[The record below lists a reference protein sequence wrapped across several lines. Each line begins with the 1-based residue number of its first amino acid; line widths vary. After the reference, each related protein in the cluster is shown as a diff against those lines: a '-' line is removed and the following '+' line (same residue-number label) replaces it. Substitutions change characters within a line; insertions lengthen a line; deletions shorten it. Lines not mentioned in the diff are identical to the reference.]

1 MKNTFMNEA
10 LRLAEISAAAGE
22 VPVGA
27 VVTIGNK
34 IIGRGHNYREKGKNA
49 LHHAEIEAINQACK
63 RLGGWRLWE
72 CEMYVTL
79 EPCPMCAGAI
89 INSRI
94 KKVTFGAFDK
104 KNGAC
109 GSVTNLFECGFSYKP
124 LYEGG
129 FMETECAALLSD
141 FFKQIRKKATPE
153 RCCNK
158 ENTMEKIASFTVDH
172 TKLLRGM
179 YISRIDGDVVTY
191 DIRTRKPN
199 VEEVM
204 ENGAIHTLEHL
215 FATFVRNSK
224 FKDNIIYFG
233 PMGCRTGF
241 YLLTRDIPA
250 NEAISL
256 IYDAFSFMADFEG
269 EIPGTTAI
277 ECGNYL
283 EHDLVAAKAEAKS
296 YLPVIE
302 NYTVEQLAYK
312 K

>member
-10 LRLAEISAAAGE
+10 LRLAEISADAGE

-34 IIGRGHNYREKGKNA
+34 IIGKGHNYREKGKNA
-49 LHHAEIEAINQACK
+49 LHHAEIEAINEACK

-109 GSVTNLFECGFSYKP
+109 GSVTNLFECAFSYKP

-129 FMETECAALLSD
+129 FMETECATLLSD
-141 FFKQIRKKATPE
+141 FFKELRNKTITKKS
-153 RCCNK
+153 CNK
-158 ENTMEKIASFTVDH
+158 ENNMEKIASFTVDH

-215 FATFVRNSK
+215 FATFVRNSE
-224 FKDNIIYFG
+224 FKNNIIYFG

-241 YLLTRDIPA
+241 YFLTTGMTHA
-250 NEAISL
+250 QALKLTQEAL
-256 IYDAFSFMADFEG
+256 AFIESFDG
-269 EIPGTTAI
+269 EVPGVSAV

-283 EHDLVAAKAEAKS
+283 DHNLEGAKKEAADQKEVLKNWTTADMI
-296 YLPVIE
+296 Y
-302 NYTVEQLAYK
+302 
-312 K
+312 

>member
-1 MKNTFMNEA
+1 MKEFFMIEA
-10 LRLAEISAAAGE
+10 LRLAEISAAEGE

-34 IIGRGHNYREKGKNA
+34 IIGRGRNRREKVKNA
-49 LHHAEIEAINQACK
+49 LHHAEIEAINEACA

-94 KKVTFGAFDK
+94 KKVTFGAWDK

-109 GSVTNLFECGFSYKP
+109 GSVTNLFTSGFSFAP
-124 LYEGG
+124 IYEGG
-129 FMETECAALLSD
+129 FMEAECADVLSR
-141 FFKQIRKKATPE
+141 FFKSLRTKTQKNKKE
-153 RCCNK
+153 K
-158 ENTMEKIASFTVDH
+158 ENATMEKIASFTVDH
-172 TKLLRGM
+172 TKLMRGM

-191 DIRTRKPN
+191 DIRTRRPN

-215 FATFVRNSK
+215 FATFVRNSE

-241 YLLTRDIPA
+241 YFLTTGITHA
-250 NEAISL
+250 EAL
-256 IYDAFSFMADFEG
+256 KLTQEALAFIETFDG
-269 EIPGTTAI
+269 EVPGVSAV
-277 ECGNYL
+277 ECGNYRD
-283 EHDLVAAKAEAKS
+283 HDLEGAKKEAADQKEVLKNWTTADMI
-296 YLPVIE
+296 Y
-302 NYTVEQLAYK
+302 
-312 K
+312 

>member
-1 MKNTFMNEA
+1 MNNTEFMNEA
-10 LRLAEISAAAGE
+10 LRLAKEAAKDGE

-34 IIGRGHNYREKGKNA
+34 IIGRGRNRREKGKNA
-49 LHHAEIEAINQACK
+49 LCHAEIEAINEACR

-72 CEMYVTL
+72 CELYVTL

-94 KKVTFGAFDK
+94 KNVVFGAYDK

-109 GSVTNLFECGFSYKP
+109 GSVVNLFNADFSFKP
-124 LYEGG
+124 LYIGG
-129 FMETECAALLSD
+129 FMENECADVLSK
-141 FFKQIRKKATPE
+141 FFKNLR
-153 RCCNK
+153 NK
-158 ENTMEKIASFTVDH
+158 ENKYKTNKENNQMERIDSFNVDH

-191 DIRTRKPN
+191 DIRTRRPN

-215 FATFVRNSK
+215 FATYVRNSALK
-224 FKDNIIYFG
+224 NNIIYFG

-241 YLLTRDIPA
+241 YFLTTGITHADA
-250 NEAISL
+250 LKLTQEALTFIS
-256 IYDAFSFMADFEG
+256 DFEG
-269 EIPGTTAI
+269 DVPGVSAI
-277 ECGNYL
+277 ECGNYRD
-283 EHDLVAAKAEAKS
+283 HDLEGAKKEAAD
-296 YLPVIE
+296 
-302 NYTVEQLAYK
+302 QLEVLKNWTTADMIY
-312 K
+312 